1 VIISAVTGGTV
12 ITPAGPARA
21 DVLIDGGTIA
31 AVGDE
36 GATIAANEDHGG
48 PGGQRLD
55 ASGCYVL
62 PGGVDPHCHLM
73 PGVHAATAA
82 AARGGTTTVLSFTGP
97 AAGERDLDALLRN
110 RSELERGGAVTDIGL
125 HAAIYDPEH
134 IGYDDLAAVKRA
146 GAAAI
151 KIFLAYP
158 ELGIMCSTRRLYE
171 LMRAARELGLLVQ
184 VHCENAPLIEAL
196 VEEGLHTEALQAGP
210 RPAGSPTDG
219 AGATGAGAAWVGA
232 AGAAGGGANGEAAH
246 PGVRIFADTRPP
258 EVEEEAVA
266 RTLAAASLAGA
277 GCYLVHLSSAS
288 SVEQVRL
295 ARRRGQRGVFAEVCT
310 HHLLLND
317 TRYARADAERY
328 LVCPPL
334 RDRTDVEALW
344 EGLADGTIDTV
355 GSDHC
360 QVKSPTTGPLAEAGR
375 CYTFGLAGVGPRLPL
390 LLSAAA
396 ARGLPIELV
405 ARLAAENPAR
415 AFGHYPAKGA
425 LTPGSDA
432 DIVIFDPEGDAVLPG
447 DGFGDGTGDSVYAGM
462 AVRGRIRAVLLRG
475 QLIVSGGAL
484 VDDRRPGRYLPAVAT
499 VS

>member
-12 ITPAGPARA
+12 ITPGGPARA
-21 DVLIDGGTIA
+21 DVLIGDRGTIA
-31 AVGDE
+31 AIG
-36 GATIAANEDHGG
+36 DHGG
-48 PGGQRLD
+48 AIATTGDSRDAIAATGDHGDPGGQRLD

-73 PGVHAATAA
+73 PGVHPATAA

-97 AAGERDLDALLRN
+97 AGGERDLDALVRN
-110 RSELERGGAVTDIGL
+110 RGELERDGAVTDIGL

-134 IGYDDLAAVKRA
+134 ISYDDLAAVRRA

-171 LMRAARELGLLVQ
+171 LMCAARQLGLLVQ
-184 VHCENAPLIEAL
+184 VHCENAPLIDELVDEAL
-196 VEEGLHTEALQAGP
+196 
-210 RPAGSPTDG
+210 
-219 AGATGAGAAWVGA
+219 A
-232 AGAAGGGANGEAAH
+232 AGARSAR
-246 PGVRIFADTRPP
+246 VFADTRPA

-266 RTLAAASLAGA
+266 RTLAVASLAGA
-277 GCYLVHLSSAS
+277 PCYLVHLSSAE

-295 ARRRGQRGVFAEVCT
+295 ARRRGQQGVFAEVCT
-310 HHLLLND
+310 HHLMLDD
-317 TRYARADAERY
+317 TRYAGADAERY

-334 RDRTDVEALW
+334 RDRRHVEALW

-360 QVKSPTTGPLAEAGR
+360 QVKSAVTGSMSEAGHR
-375 CYTFGLAGVGPRLPL
+375 YSYGLAGVGPRLPL

-396 ARGLPIELV
+396 ARGLPIERV

-425 LTPGSDA
+425 LAPGSDA
-432 DIVIFDPEGDAVLPG
+432 DIVIFDPEGDAVLPD

-462 AVRGRIRAVLLRG
+462 AGRGRIRAVLLRG

-484 VDDRRPGRYLPAVAT
+484 VDDRRHGRYRPAA
-499 VS
+499 S

>member
-1 VIISAVTGGTV
+1 VSISAVTGGTV
-12 ITPAGPARA
+12 ITPGGPTRA

-31 AVGDE
+31 AIGDAD
-36 GATIAANEDHGG
+36 GAIAANEDHGD

-73 PGVHAATAA
+73 PGVHPATAA

-97 AAGERDLDALLRN
+97 AAGESDLDALLRN
-110 RSELERGGAVTDIGL
+110 RAELARDGAVTDIGL

-134 IGYDDLAAVKRA
+134 IGYDELAAVKRA

-196 VEEGLHTEALQAGP
+196 VEEGLHADALQA
-210 RPAGSPTDG
+210 RPDG
-219 AGATGAGAAWVGA
+219 EPV
-232 AGAAGGGANGEAAH
+232 H
-246 PGVRIFADTRPP
+246 PGARIFADTRPS

-266 RTLAAASLAGA
+266 RTLAAVSLAGA
-277 GCYLVHLSSAS
+277 SCYLVHLSSAG

-310 HHLLLND
+310 HHLLLDD
-317 TRYARADAERY
+317 TRYAGADAERY

-334 RDRTDVEALW
+334 RDRGDVEALW

-360 QVKSPTTGPLAEAGR
+360 QVKSSTTGALAEAGR
-375 CYTFGLAGVGPRLPL
+375 CYTYGLAGVGPRLPL

-396 ARGLPIELV
+396 ARGVPIERV
-405 ARLAAENPAR
+405 ARVAAENPAR
-415 AFGHYPAKGA
+415 AFGHYPAKGVLA
-425 LTPGSDA
+425 PGSDA
-432 DIVIFDPEGDAVLPG
+432 DIVIFDPEGEAMLPD

-462 AVRGRIRAVLLRG
+462 ALRGRIRAVLLRG
-475 QLIVSGGAL
+475 QLIVSDGVL
-484 VDDRRPGRYLPAVAT
+484 VDGYRPGRYLPVA
-499 VS
+499 SAAS

>member
-1 VIISAVTGGTV
+1 MTISAVTGGTV
-12 ITPAGPARA
+12 ITPGGPAQA
-21 DVLIDGGTIA
+21 DLLINGGTIA
-31 AVGDE
+31 AIGDE
-36 GATIAANEDHGG
+36 GGTIAAIGDHGG

-73 PGVHAATAA
+73 PDVHAATSA

-97 AAGERDLDALLRN
+97 AAGEGDLDALLRN
-110 RSELERGGAVTDIGL
+110 RGELERGGAVTDIGL

-134 IGYDDLAAVKRA
+134 IGRDDLAAVKRA

-171 LMRAARELGLLVQ
+171 LMVAARELGLLVQ
-184 VHCENAPLIEAL
+184 VHCENAPLIDVLVDEA
-196 VEEGLHTEALQAGP
+196 V
-210 RPAGSPTDG
+210 
-219 AGATGAGAAWVGA
+219 A
-232 AGAAGGGANGEAAH
+232 AGARGAR
-246 PGVRIFADTRPP
+246 VFADTRPP

-266 RTLAAASLAGA
+266 RTLEVASLAGA
-277 GCYLVHLSSAS
+277 ACYLVHLSSAG
-288 SVEQVRL
+288 SVDQVRL

-310 HHLLLND
+310 HHLLLDD
-317 TRYARADAERY
+317 TRYAGADAERY

-334 RDRTDVEALW
+334 RDRGHVEALW

-360 QVKSPTTGPLAEAGR
+360 QVKSATTGTLAEDGQH
-375 CYTFGLAGVGPRLPL
+375 YSYGLAGAGPRLPL

-396 ARGLPIELV
+396 ARGLPIERV

-425 LTPGSDA
+425 LAPGSDA
-432 DIVIFDPEGDAVLPG
+432 DIVIFDPDGEAVLPG
-447 DGFGDGTGDSVYAGM
+447 DGFGDGTGDSVYTGLAT
-462 AVRGRIRAVLLRG
+462 RGRIRAVLLRG
-475 QLIVSGGAL
+475 ELIVSDGVL
-484 VDDRRPGRYLPAVAT
+484 VDGHRHGRYLPAAVAAR
-499 VS
+499 

>member
-1 VIISAVTGGTV
+1 VTISAVTGGTV
-12 ITPAGPARA
+12 ITPGGPTRA

-31 AVGDE
+31 AIGDE
-36 GATIAANEDHGG
+36 GGTIAANGDHGG
-48 PGGQRLD
+48 PGGRRLD

-73 PGVHAATAA
+73 PGVHPATAA

-110 RSELERGGAVTDIGL
+110 RGVLERGGAVTDIGL

-134 IGYDDLAAVKRA
+134 IGYGDLAAVKRA

-171 LMRAARELGLLVQ
+171 LMSAAREAGLLVQ
-184 VHCENAPLIEAL
+184 VHCENAPLIDVLVDEA
-196 VEEGLHTEALQAGP
+196 V
-210 RPAGSPTDG
+210 
-219 AGATGAGAAWVGA
+219 A
-232 AGAAGGGANGEAAH
+232 AGARGAR
-246 PGVRIFADTRPP
+246 VFADTRPRQ
-258 EVEEEAVA
+258 VEEEAVA
-266 RTLAAASLAGA
+266 RTLEVASLAGA
-277 GCYLVHLSSAS
+277 ACYLVHLSSAG

-295 ARRRGQRGVFAEVCT
+295 ARRRGQPGVFAEVCT
-310 HHLLLND
+310 HHLLLDD
-317 TRYARADAERY
+317 TRYAGADAERY

-334 RDRTDVEALW
+334 RDRSDVEALW

-360 QVKSPTTGPLAEAGR
+360 QVKSATSGTLADDGQH
-375 CYTFGLAGVGPRLPL
+375 YSYGLAGAGPRLPL

-396 ARGLPIELV
+396 ARGLPIERV

-415 AFGHYPAKGA
+415 AFGHYPAKGVLA
-425 LTPGSDA
+425 AGSDA
-432 DIVIFDPEGDAVLPG
+432 DIVIFDPDGGAVLPG
-447 DGFGDGTGDSVYAGM
+447 DGFGDGTGDSVYTGLAT
-462 AVRGRIRAVLLRG
+462 RGRIRAVLLRG
-475 QLIVSGGAL
+475 ELIVSDDVL
-484 VDDRRPGRYLPAVAT
+484 VDGQRHGRYLPAGGAAR
-499 VS
+499 

>member
-1 VIISAVTGGTV
+1 MIISAVTGGNV
-12 ITPAGPARA
+12 ITPGAPARA
-21 DVLIDGGTIA
+21 DLLIDGGTIA
-31 AVGDE
+31 AIGDE
-36 GATIAANEDHGG
+36 GGTIAANEDHGG

-73 PGVHAATAA
+73 PGVHPATAA

-97 AAGERDLDALLRN
+97 AAGESDLAALLRN
-110 RSELERGGAVTDIGL
+110 RAELERDGAVTDIGL

-134 IGYDDLAAVKRA
+134 IGYDELAAVKRA
-146 GAAAI
+146 GAPAI

-196 VEEGLHTEALQAGP
+196 VDEAVTA
-210 RPAGSPTDG
+210 R
-219 AGATGAGAAWVGA
+219 
-232 AGAAGGGANGEAAH
+232 AGGAR
-246 PGVRIFADTRPP
+246 VFADTRPP

-277 GCYLVHLSSAS
+277 GCYLVHLSSAG

-310 HHLLLND
+310 HHLLLDD
-317 TRYARADAERY
+317 TRYSGADAERY

-334 RDRTDVEALW
+334 RDRGDVEALW

-375 CYTFGLAGVGPRLPL
+375 CYTYGLAGVGPRLPL

-396 ARGLPIELV
+396 ARGLPIERV

-415 AFGHYPAKGA
+415 AFGHYPAKGVLA
-425 LTPGSDA
+425 PGSDA
-432 DIVIFDPEGDAVLPG
+432 DIVIFDPEGKAVLPD
-447 DGFGDGTGDSVYAGM
+447 DGFGDSTGDSVYAGM
-462 AVRGRIRAVLLRG
+462 AVSGGIREVLLRG

-484 VDDRRPGRYLPAVAT
+484 VDDRRPGRYLPAAAT

>member
-1 VIISAVTGGTV
+1 MIISAVTGGNV
-12 ITPAGPARA
+12 ITPGAPARA
-21 DVLIDGGTIA
+21 DLLIDGGTIA
-31 AVGDE
+31 AIGDE
-36 GATIAANEDHGG
+36 GGTIAANEDHGG

-73 PGVHAATAA
+73 PGVHPATAA

-97 AAGERDLDALLRN
+97 AAGESDLAALLRN
-110 RSELERGGAVTDIGL
+110 RAELERDGAVTDIGL

-134 IGYDDLAAVKRA
+134 IGYDELAAVKRA

-196 VEEGLHTEALQAGP
+196 VEEGLHAGT
-210 RPAGSPTDG
+210 RPAR
-219 AGATGAGAAWVGA
+219 
-232 AGAAGGGANGEAAH
+232 AGGGADGEPVH
-246 PGVRIFADTRPP
+246 PGARIFADTRPP

-277 GCYLVHLSSAS
+277 GCYLVHLSSAG

-310 HHLLLND
+310 HHLLLDD
-317 TRYARADAERY
+317 TRYSGADAERY

-334 RDRTDVEALW
+334 RDRGDVEALW

-375 CYTFGLAGVGPRLPL
+375 CYTYGLAGVGPRLPL
-390 LLSAAA
+390 LLSATA
-396 ARGLPIELV
+396 ARGLPIERV
-405 ARLAAENPAR
+405 ARLTAENPAR
-415 AFGHYPAKGA
+415 AFGHHPAKGVLA
-425 LTPGSDA
+425 PGSDA
-432 DIVIFDPEGDAVLPG
+432 DIVIFDPDGDAVLPD
-447 DGFGDGTGDSVYAGM
+447 DGFGDGTGDSVYAGL
-462 AVRGRIRAVLLRG
+462 ATRGRIRAVLLRG
-475 QLIVSGGAL
+475 QLIVSDGVL
-484 VDDRRPGRYLPAVAT
+484 TDDCRHGRYLPTAGAAA
-499 VS
+499 

>member
-1 VIISAVTGGTV
+1 MIISAVTGGTV
-12 ITPAGPARA
+12 ITPGGPARA

-31 AVGDE
+31 AIGDH
-36 GATIAANEDHGG
+36 GGTIAAMGDQAD

-73 PGVHAATAA
+73 PGVHAATSA

-97 AAGERDLDALLRN
+97 APGERDLDALLRN
-110 RSELERGGAVTDIGL
+110 RGELERDGAVTDIGL

-171 LMRAARELGLLVQ
+171 LMCAARELGLLVQ

-196 VEEGLHTEALQAGP
+196 VDEAV
-210 RPAGSPTDG
+210 T
-219 AGATGAGAAWVGA
+219 AGARSARV
-232 AGAAGGGANGEAAH
+232 
-246 PGVRIFADTRPP
+246 FADTRPP

-266 RTLAAASLAGA
+266 RALAAASLADA
-277 GCYLVHLSSAS
+277 PCYLVHLSSAGS
-288 SVEQVRL
+288 LEQVRL
-295 ARRRGQRGVFAEVCT
+295 ARRRGQRGVFAEVCA
-310 HHLLLND
+310 HHLLLDN
-317 TRYARADAERY
+317 TRYAGADAERY

-334 RDRTDVEALW
+334 RDRGHIEALW

-360 QVKSPTTGPLAEAGR
+360 QVKSSTTGPLAEAGH
-375 CYTFGLAGVGPRLPL
+375 CYTYGLAGVGPRLPL

-396 ARGLPIELV
+396 ARGLPIERV

-415 AFGHYPAKGA
+415 AFGHYPAKGVLA
-425 LTPGSDA
+425 PGSDA
-432 DIVIFDPEGDAVLPG
+432 DIVILDPDGEAVLPD
-447 DGFGDGTGDSVYAGM
+447 DGFGDGTGDSVYAGL
-462 AVRGRIRAVLLRG
+462 ATRGQIRAVLLRG
-475 QLIVSGGAL
+475 QLIVSDG
-484 VDDRRPGRYLPAVAT
+484 VPTDDRRLGRYLPSAAT
-499 VS
+499 VT

>member
-1 VIISAVTGGTV
+1 MTISAVTGGTV
-12 ITPAGPARA
+12 VTPSGPARA

-31 AVGDE
+31 AIG
-36 GATIAANEDHGG
+36 DHGD

-73 PGVHAATAA
+73 PGVQAATSA

-97 AAGERDLDALLRN
+97 ADGERDLDALLRN
-110 RSELERGGAVTDIGL
+110 RGELECGGAVTDIGL

-134 IGYDDLAAVKRA
+134 ISYDDLAAVRRA

-171 LMRAARELGLLVQ
+171 LMSAARGLGLLVQ

-196 VEEGLHTEALQAGP
+196 VEEDL
-210 RPAGSPTDG
+210 R
-219 AGATGAGAAWVGA
+219 
-232 AGAAGGGANGEAAH
+232 AGGSGH
-246 PGVRIFADTRPP
+246 PGARIFADTRPP

-266 RTLAAASLAGA
+266 RSLAAASVAGA
-277 GCYLVHLSSAS
+277 ACYLVHLSSAG

-310 HHLLLND
+310 HHLLLDD
-317 TRYARADAERY
+317 TRYAGADAERY

-334 RDRTDVEALW
+334 RDRGHVEALW

-360 QVKSPTTGPLAEAGR
+360 QVKSSTTGPLAEAGHG
-375 CYTFGLAGVGPRLPL
+375 YTYGLAGVGPRLPL

-396 ARGLPIELV
+396 ARGLPLERV
-405 ARLAAENPAR
+405 ALFAAENPAR

-425 LTPGSDA
+425 LAPGSDA
-432 DIVIFDPEGDAVLPG
+432 DIVIFDPEGDAVLPD
-447 DGFGDGTGDSVYAGM
+447 DGFGDGTGDSVYTGL

-484 VDDRRPGRYLPAVAT
+484 VDDRRPGRYLPAAGAAN
-499 VS
+499 

>member
-1 VIISAVTGGTV
+1 MIISAVTGGTV
-12 ITPAGPARA
+12 ITPGGAARA

-31 AVGDE
+31 AIG
-36 GATIAANEDHGG
+36 DHGD

-73 PGVHAATAA
+73 PGVHPATSA
-82 AARGGTTTVLSFTGP
+82 AARGGTTTVLTFTGP

-110 RSELERGGAVTDIGL
+110 RGELERGGAVSDIGL

-134 IGYDDLAAVKRA
+134 ISPDDLAAVKRA

-171 LMRAARELGLLVQ
+171 LMCAARELGLLVQ
-184 VHCENAPLIEAL
+184 VHCENAPLIDALVAEAL
-196 VEEGLHTEALQAGP
+196 HAEAPQAGT
-210 RPAGSPTDG
+210 RPAGAPAGG
-219 AGATGAGAAWVGA
+219 AGATGVGA
-232 AGAAGGGANGEAAH
+232 AGAAGGGADGEPGH
-246 PGVRIFADTRPP
+246 PGARIFADTRPP

-266 RTLAAASLAGA
+266 RTLAAASLADA
-277 GCYLVHLSSAS
+277 ACYLVHLSSAG

-310 HHLLLND
+310 HHLLLDD

-334 RDRTDVEALW
+334 RDRSDVEALW

-360 QVKSPTTGPLAEAGR
+360 QVKSFTTGPLAEAGHH
-375 CYTFGLAGVGPRLPL
+375 YTYGLAGAGPRLPL
-390 LLSAAA
+390 LLSAAV
-396 ARGLPIELV
+396 ARGLPIERV

-425 LTPGSDA
+425 LAPGSDA
-432 DIVIFDPEGDAVLPG
+432 DIVIFDPDGEAVLSD

-462 AVRGRIRAVLLRG
+462 TVRGRIRAVLLRG

-484 VDDRRPGRYLPAVAT
+484 VDDRRHGRYLPAAGAA
-499 VS
+499 S

>member
-12 ITPAGPARA
+12 ITPGGPERA

-31 AVGDE
+31 AIGDY
-36 GATIAANEDHGG
+36 GD

-73 PGVHAATAA
+73 PGVHAATSA

-97 AAGERDLDALLRN
+97 AVGERDLDALLRN
-110 RSELERGGAVTDIGL
+110 RGELERGGAVTDIGL

-134 IGYDDLAAVKRA
+134 ISYDDLAAVKRA

-171 LMRAARELGLLVQ
+171 LMSAARELGLLVQ
-184 VHCENAPLIEAL
+184 VHCENAPLIDAL
-196 VEEGLHTEALQAGP
+196 VAEALHTEARPVRTPPVAV
-210 RPAGSPTDG
+210 RPAGTPPAAAPSAEDG
-219 AGATGAGAAWVGA
+219 AAD
-232 AGAAGGGANGEAAH
+232 AGGG
-246 PGVRIFADTRPP
+246 PGRPGARIFADTRPP

-266 RTLAAASLAGA
+266 RTLAVASLAGA
-277 GCYLVHLSSAS
+277 ACYLVHLSSAE
-288 SVEQVRL
+288 SVDQVRL
-295 ARRRGQRGVFAEVCT
+295 ARRRGQRDVFAEVCA
-310 HHLLLND
+310 HHLLLDD

-334 RDRTDVEALW
+334 RERRHVEALW

-360 QVKSPTTGPLAEAGR
+360 QVKSATTGPLAEVGR
-375 CYTFGLAGVGPRLPL
+375 CYTYGLAGVGPRLPL

-396 ARGLPIELV
+396 ARGLPIERV

-425 LTPGSDA
+425 LAPGSDA
-432 DIVIFDPEGDAVLPG
+432 DIVIFDPDGGAVLPD
-447 DGFGDGTGDSVYAGM
+447 DGFGDGTGDSVYASL
-462 AVRGRIRAVLLRG
+462 ATRGRIRAVLLRG
-475 QLIVSGGAL
+475 QLIVSGGVL
-484 VDDRRPGRYLPAVAT
+484 TDGRQPGRYLPTAGAA
-499 VS
+499 S

>member
-1 VIISAVTGGTV
+1 VTISAVTGGTV
-12 ITPAGPARA
+12 ITPGGPARA
-21 DVLIDGGTIA
+21 DLLIDGGTIA
-31 AVGDE
+31 AIGDE
-36 GATIAANEDHGG
+36 GGTIAAIGDHGG

-73 PGVHAATAA
+73 PGVHAATSA

-110 RSELERGGAVTDIGL
+110 RGELEHGGTVTDIGL

-134 IGYDDLAAVKRA
+134 IGRDDLAAVKRA

-171 LMRAARELGLLVQ
+171 LMSAARELGLLVQ
-184 VHCENAPLIEAL
+184 VHCENAPLIDVLVDEA
-196 VEEGLHTEALQAGP
+196 V
-210 RPAGSPTDG
+210 
-219 AGATGAGAAWVGA
+219 A
-232 AGAAGGGANGEAAH
+232 AGARGAR
-246 PGVRIFADTRPP
+246 VFADTRPP
-258 EVEEEAVA
+258 QVEEEAVA
-266 RTLAAASLAGA
+266 RTLEVASLAGA
-277 GCYLVHLSSAS
+277 ACYLVHLSSAG
-288 SVEQVRL
+288 SVDQVRL

-310 HHLLLND
+310 HHLLLDD
-317 TRYARADAERY
+317 TRYAGADAERY

-334 RDRTDVEALW
+334 RDRGHVEALW
-344 EGLADGTIDTV
+344 EGLADGTIDTI

-360 QVKSPTTGPLAEAGR
+360 QVKSSTTGPLAEAGR
-375 CYTFGLAGVGPRLPL
+375 RYTYGLAGVGPRLPL

-396 ARGLPIELV
+396 ARGLPIERV

-425 LTPGSDA
+425 LAPGSDA
-432 DIVIFDPEGDAVLPG
+432 DIVIFDPDSDAVLPD
-447 DGFGDGTGDSVYAGM
+447 DGFGDGTGDSVYAGL
-462 AVRGRIRAVLLRG
+462 ATRGRIRAVLLRG
-475 QLIVSGGAL
+475 ELIVSDDVL
-484 VDDRRPGRYLPAVAT
+484 VDGHRHGRYLPAAVAAR
-499 VS
+499 

>member
-1 VIISAVTGGTV
+1 
-12 ITPAGPARA
+12 
-21 DVLIDGGTIA
+21 
-31 AVGDE
+31 
-36 GATIAANEDHGG
+36 
-48 PGGQRLD
+48 
-55 ASGCYVL
+55 
-62 PGGVDPHCHLM
+62 M
-73 PGVHAATAA
+73 PGVHAATSA

-110 RSELERGGAVTDIGL
+110 RGELERDGAAVDVGL
-125 HAAIYDPEH
+125 HAAVYDPEH
-134 IGYDDLAAVKRA
+134 IGYGDLAAVKRA

-171 LMRAARELGLLVQ
+171 LMSAARGLGLLVQ

-196 VEEGLHTEALQAGP
+196 VADALHTRAPHAEALGAETF
-210 RPAGSPTDG
+210 PAG
-219 AGATGAGAAWVGA
+219 VGA
-232 AGAAGGGANGEAAH
+232 AG
-246 PGVRIFADTRPP
+246 PGVESGHPAGSGQGRPGARIFADTRPS

-266 RTLAAASLAGA
+266 RTLAVASLAGA
-277 GCYLVHLSSAS
+277 PCYLVHLSSAG

-310 HHLLLND
+310 HHLVLDD
-317 TRYARADAERY
+317 TRYAVADAERY

-334 RDRTDVEALW
+334 RDHRDVEALW

-355 GSDHC
+355 GSDHG
-360 QVKSPTTGPLAEAGR
+360 QVKSPVTGPLAEAGHH
-375 CYTFGLAGVGPRLPL
+375 YSYGLAGVGPRLLL

-396 ARGLPIELV
+396 ARGLPIERV

-425 LTPGSDA
+425 LAPGSDA
-432 DIVIFDPEGDAVLPG
+432 DIVLFDPDGDAVLPD

-475 QLIVSGGAL
+475 QLIVSGGEL
-484 VDDRRPGRYLPAVAT
+484 VDGRRPGRYVPAAGAA
-499 VS
+499 S